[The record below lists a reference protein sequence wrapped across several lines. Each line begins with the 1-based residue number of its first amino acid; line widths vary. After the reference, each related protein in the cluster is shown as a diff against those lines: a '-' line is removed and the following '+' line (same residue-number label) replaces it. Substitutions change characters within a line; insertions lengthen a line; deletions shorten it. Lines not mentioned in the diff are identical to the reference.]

1 MLKFSA
7 FDHIMTWEVNTFLDD
22 ANFGQGKFYVL
33 ISFEANTPVT
43 FSAMASRFMIFGS
56 DFSIPFSF
64 KKKTFARWPSV
75 ILSGS
80 QDCLFCDLR
89 TLFGMSDCTEKVENS

>member
-33 ISFEANTPVT
+33 ISFEANTLVT
-43 FSAMASRFMIFGS
+43 FSANGKQIY
-56 DFSIPFSF
+56 DF
-64 KKKTFARWPSV
+64 W
-75 ILSGS
+75 
-80 QDCLFCDLR
+80 Q
-89 TLFGMSDCTEKVENS
+89 